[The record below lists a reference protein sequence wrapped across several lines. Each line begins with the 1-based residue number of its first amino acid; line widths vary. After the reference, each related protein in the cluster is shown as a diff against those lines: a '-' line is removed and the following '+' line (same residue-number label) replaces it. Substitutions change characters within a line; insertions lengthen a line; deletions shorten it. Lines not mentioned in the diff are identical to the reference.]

1 MFTPKFSNIL
11 IDFKNP
17 ATSAANLVTDAQHL
31 ITLLLNA
38 ERHIQSNALNPNQ
51 FPFSALP
58 NSGLSKKIG
67 LYAIVNIKTQKM
79 YLGVFLSQRKGDH
92 YRAFKN
98 PAKTSTRNRLS
109 QPMLADLQ
117 SGSIN
122 DFCFVPIL
130 ILNSTQVSNLSTG
143 NTLNQQVNDFL
154 DKQVE
159 QPLLNT
165 LLASNA
171 SNIYNTRAVGAFV
184 AGNKAGGSPASGSP
198 NVPFSYTLNYGQN
211 PPREYAWESVSAG
224 AKCFCVTTKAVRFA
238 RDNAKKVK
246 EITTTDFD
254 SFKGTK
260 ITNINAAT
268 FATTNKAD
276 FDLLVRQLFP
286 RKANELG
293 VP

>member
-17 ATSAANLVTDAQHL
+17 ATSAANLVAEAQHL
-31 ITLLLNA
+31 ITQLLND
-38 ERHIQSNALNPNQ
+38 IQSNTLNSNQ

-79 YLGVFLSQRKGDH
+79 YLGGASDMSQRKGDH

-165 LLASNA
+165 LLASNT

-184 AGNKAGGSPASGSP
+184 AGNKAGGSPASGKP
-198 NVPFSYTLNYGQN
+198 NVPFS
-211 PPREYAWESVSAG
+211 
-224 AKCFCVTTKAVRFA
+224 
-238 RDNAKKVK
+238 
-246 EITTTDFD
+246 
-254 SFKGTK
+254 
-260 ITNINAAT
+260 
-268 FATTNKAD
+268 
-276 FDLLVRQLFP
+276 
-286 RKANELG
+286 
-293 VP
+293 